1 MLLLI
6 KSISEE
12 KSLYIDTFNR
22 KDLTDINKKILNKSE
37 VIKMSKIKYI
47 TPKSKYTISI

>member
-6 KSISEE
+6 KPINKE

-22 KDLTDINKKILNKSE
+22 KNLASINKKILDKSE
-37 VIKMSKIKYI
+37 ATKMSDVKYI
-47 TPKSKYTISI
+47 TFESKYTIST